1 MNTEAVSSKAGS
13 GEPATGPWRQLP
25 VILLGVYGLIWLA
38 LAVQPVNRQD
48 WFLENLLV
56 FIVAPVLAITWRRF
70 RFSNL
75 SYVLITGFLILHAYG
90 AHHTYSETPFGYW
103 LGGQF
108 GWERNHYDRLV
119 HFTFG
124 AWVALPVWELLAR
137 RAALR
142 PGWSHGL
149 AICAILAGSGLYELL
164 ETAVAMLV
172 DPSLGAAYTGT
183 QGDEWDSQKDMA
195 LALAGALITIGLTAC
210 FHRNAR

>member
-1 MNTEAVSSKAGS
+1 MEPSSTAPDRRELVESTGTLPLVVFGLFAV
-13 GEPATGPWRQLP
+13 T
-25 VILLGVYGLIWLA
+25 WLV
-38 LAVQPVNRQD
+38 LAVRPVNRQD

-56 FIVAPVLAITWRRF
+56 FVVVPVLATTWRRF

-75 SYVLITGFLILHAYG
+75 SYVLITAFLILHAYG

-119 HFTFG
+119 HFSFG
-124 AWVALPVWELLAR
+124 ALVTFPVWELLAR
-137 RAALR
+137 KTGLR

-149 AICAILAGSGLYELL
+149 TICVILAGSGLYELL
-164 ETAVAMLV
+164 EAAVAMLV
-172 DPSLGAAYTGT
+172 DPGLGAAYTGT

-195 LALAGALITIGLTAC
+195 LALAGAVITFVVVAG
-210 FHRNAR
+210 FRRNAR